1 MQSVTAQHSLRVS
14 EALNKSTVM
23 LREMMKSS
31 MMLQEKLL
39 ETDLKTQL
47 IVINRDGKRSGKT
60 EKTHSKLLQR
70 PQAVMLIVSK
80 SAHRLLALMHKQTKK
95 VQSTLRFS
103 QIFNLI
109 QYLKIK
115 SHLALIIQLSK
126 NVGDNAN
133 VSIQP

>member
-70 PQAVMLIVSK
+70 LQAVMLIVSK

-109 QYLKIK
+109 QELKMK
-115 SHLALIIQLSK
+115 SVREVIFQLSN